1 MATKK
6 TSTKRTTKATGAKT
20 TASKP
25 KATANKPKAPA
36 KKPATTSAT
45 KTAPAKQ
52 TAKKVPANK
61 KLSMLDAAVKILS
74 ESDEPM
80 TTKALIEQMAA
91 KGYWSSPNGKTPAQT
106 LYAAILRETQKKGAE
121 ARFVKADRGLFKLA

>member
-1 MATKK
+1 MATTK
-6 TSTKRTTKATGAKT
+6 TSTKRTTTATKAA
-20 TASKP
+20 AS
-25 KATANKPKAPA
+25 NRKAPA
-36 KKPATTSAT
+36 KKTT
-45 KTAPAKQ
+45 P
-52 TAKKVPANK
+52 KKVPAKQAPTKQAAPVTKAAK
-61 KLSMLDAAVKILS
+61 KLSMLDAAVKVLS

-80 TTKALIEQMAA
+80 TTKALIEQMAT